1 MIYIF
6 FDKSHHPQS
15 DCDHDQHLR
24 RRQDQSENDHPLVLL
39 LWCGLSW
46 WILVRKLLHQVDEEA
61 NTANNKDQLRIL
73 NWFWEG
79 QSFNDHNADDDES
92 NAADADADADESN
105 AANAEDDVADADVDK
120 YDDDD
125 HQ

>member
-1 MIYIF
+1 M
-6 FDKSHHPQS
+6 
-15 DCDHDQHLR
+15 
-24 RRQDQSENDHPLVLL
+24 
-39 LWCGLSW
+39 
-46 WILVRKLLHQVDEEA
+46 LHQVDEEA

>member
-1 MIYIF
+1 M
-6 FDKSHHPQS
+6 
-15 DCDHDQHLR
+15 
-24 RRQDQSENDHPLVLL
+24 
-39 LWCGLSW
+39 
-46 WILVRKLLHQVDEEA
+46 LHQVDEEA

-92 NAADADADADESN
+92 NAADADVDADADQSN

>member
-1 MIYIF
+1 M
-6 FDKSHHPQS
+6 
-15 DCDHDQHLR
+15 
-24 RRQDQSENDHPLVLL
+24 
-39 LWCGLSW
+39 
-46 WILVRKLLHQVDEEA
+46 LHQVDEET

-92 NAADADADADESN
+92 NVADGDADQSNAADADESN
-105 AANAEDDVADADVDK
+105 AANAEDDVDK

>member
-1 MIYIF
+1 M
-6 FDKSHHPQS
+6 
-15 DCDHDQHLR
+15 
-24 RRQDQSENDHPLVLL
+24 
-39 LWCGLSW
+39 
-46 WILVRKLLHQVDEEA
+46 LHQVDEEA

-92 NAADADADADESN
+92 NAADADADQS
-105 AANAEDDVADADVDK
+105 NAEDDVADADVDK